1 MRDRAIRATSAAT
14 EQPAVR
20 LDGTDKRIIRAL
32 QEDGRMPY
40 SKLGP
45 LVGLSA
51 PAVRQRVLLL
61 IDQGVM
67 QVVAVTDPLTLG
79 FGIQAMLGVKV
90 VGPLDVVADAVAD
103 IEEVDYV
110 VLTTG
115 RFDMLLEIVC
125 ETNEHL
131 LATVNEVRSLD
142 GVSDVEAFGY
152 IELVKQTYDW
162 GTR

>member
-1 MRDRAIRATSAAT
+1 MRAANGVNDSVS
-14 EQPAVR
+14 VR
-20 LDGTDKRIIRAL
+20 LDATDKRIIRAL

-51 PAVRQRVLLL
+51 PAVRQRVLQL
-61 IDQGVM
+61 IEQGVM

-90 VGPLDVVADAVAD
+90 AGPLDSVAAEVAA

-131 LATVNEVRSLD
+131 LATVNRIRGLEP
-142 GVSDVEAFGY
+142 VSDVEVFGY

>member
-1 MRDRAIRATSAAT
+1 MRERAHRPGNSAAD
-14 EQPAVR
+14 PAGVR
-20 LDGTDKRIIRAL
+20 LDMTDKRIIRAL

-40 SKLGP
+40 TKLGP

-51 PAVRQRVLLL
+51 PAVRQRVLQL
-61 IDQGVM
+61 IENGVM
-67 QVVAVTDPLTLG
+67 QVVAVTDPTTLG

-90 VGPLDVVADAVAD
+90 AGTIDTAAKAVSALD
-103 IEEVDYV
+103 EVDYV
-110 VLTTG
+110 VVTTG
-115 RFDMLLEIVC
+115 RFDMLLEVVC

-131 LATVNEVRSLD
+131 LATVNEIRSIEQV
-142 GVSDVEAFGY
+142 GDVEVFGY

>member
-1 MRDRAIRATSAAT
+1 MRAANGIND
-14 EQPAVR
+14 QASVR
-20 LDGTDKRIIRAL
+20 LDATDKRIIRAL

-51 PAVRQRVLLL
+51 PAVRQRVLQL
-61 IDQGVM
+61 IEQGVM
-67 QVVAVTDPLTLG
+67 QVVAVTDPLSLG

-90 VGPLDVVADAVAD
+90 VGPLDFVTDEVAAID
-103 IEEVDYV
+103 EVDYV

-131 LATVNEVRSLD
+131 LATVNRVRALEP
-142 GVSDVEAFGY
+142 VSDVEVFGY

>member
-1 MRDRAIRATSAAT
+1 MRDRAIRVTNAAT
-14 EQPAVR
+14 EHAAVR

-51 PAVRQRVLLL
+51 PAVRQRVLQL

-90 VGPLDVVADAVAD
+90 AGPLDVVADAVAD

-131 LATVNEVRSLD
+131 LATVNQVRSLER
-142 GVSDVEAFGY
+142 VSDVEVFGY